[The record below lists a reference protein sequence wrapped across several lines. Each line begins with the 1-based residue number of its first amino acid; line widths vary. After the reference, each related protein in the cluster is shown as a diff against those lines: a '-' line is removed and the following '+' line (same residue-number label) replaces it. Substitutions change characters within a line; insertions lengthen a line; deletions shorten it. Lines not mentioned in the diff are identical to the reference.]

1 MPQNDAV
8 LCSDCAALDWR
19 GFASSPWDSDF
30 SLKRPPFGVR
40 RAPMG
45 RIVKDIKTPH
55 EQLKASSCTI
65 CRMLSIIKDAAGDQE
80 WFPGRFYDRHLE
92 VGPLE
97 SQVRLSPSTDSLTD
111 PALLWIGRWRNFEQ
125 RKGYSQGSKY
135 IALFQ
140 SGYLAESCK
149 IQPFIDDF
157 SWMKNAIDDCQKHHS
172 NCSKTKSTP
181 IVPGLRV
188 IDCQAGCSTPS
199 IILAH
204 GSCQYVALS
213 YVWGGPAHVA
223 DDEVAPVIK
232 DAMKVTLEL
241 GLRFLWVDRYVSAD
255 QKT

>member
-1 MPQNDAV
+1 MSQNDAV

-19 GFASSPWDSDF
+19 DFA
-30 SLKRPPFGVR
+30 RPRYNEHREPLNRV
-40 RAPMG
+40 
-45 RIVKDIKTPH
+45 VKHIETPH
-55 EQLKASSCTI
+55 EQLKTSACRI
-65 CRMLSIIKDAAGDQE
+65 CRIISIIKDAPRDQE
-80 WFPGRFYDRHLE
+80 WAPGRFYDRHLE

-97 SQVRLSPSTDSLTD
+97 SRIRLSPSTNSLTN
-111 PALLWIGRWRNFEQ
+111 PALLWIGSWHDFKKRN
-125 RKGYSQGSKY
+125 GYRQESKY

-140 SGYLAESCK
+140 SGYLAESYK
-149 IQPFIDDF
+149 IQPFINDF
-157 SWMKNAIDDCQKHHS
+157 SWIKNAIADCQQHHS
-172 NCSKTKSTP
+172 NCSKTASTP
-181 IVPGLRV
+181 IVPELRI

-199 IILAH
+199 ITLAP

-255 QKT
+255 QKTYFGNLFV